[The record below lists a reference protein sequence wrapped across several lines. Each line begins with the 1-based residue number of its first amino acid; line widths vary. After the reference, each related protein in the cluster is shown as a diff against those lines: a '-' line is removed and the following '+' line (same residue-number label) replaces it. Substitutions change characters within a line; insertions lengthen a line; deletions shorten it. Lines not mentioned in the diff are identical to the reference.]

1 VAENP
6 SPVSGDEENDGADA
20 LRAAL
25 NRCRQPL
32 RDLMPAPQDNEG
44 FARSRRPAVPVAV
57 PPERLP
63 VPHSV
68 ALVMSLVLGAHNL
81 GRREKLMWEYPF
93 TYRGRHCS
101 IALEKFGL
109 RLYLGRDDSSLDD
122 DSTIADKTVEDELIS
137 KISKATRC
145 VENKVLSN
153 IADEQDKAGRI
164 TIGNQ
169 VGQLRQMYEYFR
181 DRASDAYA
189 GRGPLARKYEEQIQ
203 DAQRSPQAS
212 QRIRAGLMSVMLP
225 LEQRREGLYTTVA
238 MTYAYCSLLEHMFV
252 LVLPAIDFDP
262 TTESVTEFILKRKLF
277 DKYERVF
284 DIVGDPAARKFHVR
298 LHDVIEKWRNP
309 YAHGGFDRRRG
320 IISFHVDGVGAIPRL
335 MSDVRTHPTF
345 HLAPE
350 RESSFDQVC
359 ALFDELD
366 AWLRS
371 GPVKHGVQWA
381 ESGLDVPFNPEFLTE
396 FRAASG
402 ADDATF
408 ERFLRRMDYMVDQAA
423 NMDW

>member
-1 VAENP
+1 MAENP
-6 SPVSGDEENDGADA
+6 SSVGGDEENDGADA

-32 RDLMPAPQDNEG
+32 RDLVPAPQDNEG
-44 FARSRRPAVPVAV
+44 FARSGRPAVRVAV
-57 PPERLP
+57 PRERLP

-68 ALVMSLVLGAHNL
+68 ALVMYLVLGAHDL
-81 GRREKLMWEYPF
+81 GRRDKLMWEYPF
-93 TYRGRHCS
+93 TYRDRSCS
-101 IALEKFGL
+101 IALEKSGL
-109 RLYLGRDDSSLDD
+109 RLYLGLEDSSLRE
-122 DSTIADKTVEDELIS
+122 DSTIADKAVEAELIS
-137 KISKATRC
+137 KISKAARC

-153 IADEQDKAGRI
+153 IADEQGKAGRI

-203 DAQRSPQAS
+203 NAQSSPHAS
-212 QRIRAGLMSVMLP
+212 ERIRAELVRVMLP

-238 MTYAYCSLLEHMFV
+238 MTYAYCSLLEHMLV
-252 LVLPAIDFDP
+252 LVLPATDFDP
-262 TTESVTEFILKRKLF
+262 TVESVTEFIARRKLF
-277 DKYERVF
+277 DKYKSVF
-284 DIVGDPAARKFHVR
+284 DITGDPVAKKFRVR

-309 YAHGGFDRRRG
+309 YAHGGFDKQRG
-320 IISFHVDGVGAIPRL
+320 TISFHVDGLGALPML

-345 HLAPE
+345 HLVPE
-350 RESSFDQVC
+350 RESSFDEVC

-366 AWLRS
+366 AWLRA

-402 ADDATF
+402 AGDAAF
-408 ERFLRRMDYMVDQAA
+408 ERFLHRMDYMVDQVA
-423 NMDW
+423 NIDW